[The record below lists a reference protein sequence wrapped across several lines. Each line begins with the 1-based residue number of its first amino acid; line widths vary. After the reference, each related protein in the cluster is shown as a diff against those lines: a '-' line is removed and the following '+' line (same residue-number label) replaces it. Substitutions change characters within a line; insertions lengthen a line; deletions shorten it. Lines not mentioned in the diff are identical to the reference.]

1 MKQGY
6 FAFYWTFPV
15 PWVGFTSLP
24 DTVDEAETI
33 SRTIRYSRAQ
43 VRAHVAQVGGEILPG
58 GEVACI
64 ELAPDRGSPEIG
76 AELERLLIWAEAAGA
91 MVAIVDFSGHDGWRG
106 HQFLSRHYDHPRCD
120 VIRASYEDLHL
131 AGFNAY
137 DHFEGWRARTKAKI
151 AAKPDHRARIV
162 AALDEIDGGSLPAR
176 AEALNAL
183 GLKTHGGKGWTG
195 ENLRKFVKA
204 ASYLLIPE
212 SRRALRSKTPS

>member
-76 AELERLLIWAEAAGA
+76 AELERFLIRAEAAGA

-120 VIRASYEDLHL
+120 VIRASYEACIWL
-131 AGFNAY
+131 ASTPTTIL
-137 DHFEGWRARTKAKI
+137 RAG
-151 AAKPDHRARIV
+151 ARVQRPRLRPNPIT
-162 AALDEIDGGSLPAR
+162 GPASWPHWTR
-176 AEALNAL
+176 LTAVRFRL
-183 GLKTHGGKGWTG
+183 GQ
-195 ENLRKFVKA
+195 
-204 ASYLLIPE
+204 
-212 SRRALRSKTPS
+212 RR

>member
-24 DTVDEAETI
+24 DNVDEAAAI

-43 VRAHVAQVGGEILPG
+43 VRAHVAQTGGEMLPG
-58 GEVACI
+58 GEVARI
-64 ELAPDRGSPEIG
+64 ELAPDRGSAEIG
-76 AELERLLIWAEAAGA
+76 ADFALLLSRAEAAGA
-91 MVAIVDFSGHDGWRG
+91 MVAIVDFSAHDGWRG

-137 DHFEGWRARTKAKI
+137 DHFEGWRTRTNAKI
-151 AAKPDHRARIV
+151 AAKPDHRARIL
-162 AALDEIDGGSLPAR
+162 AALAEIEGGSFSAR
-176 AEALNAL
+176 AEALSAL
-183 GLKTHGGKGWTG
+183 ELKTHGGKEWTG
-195 ENLRKFVKA
+195 DNLRKFLKVD
-204 ASYLLIPE
+204 LG
-212 SRRALRSKTPS
+212 

>member
-6 FAFYWTFPV
+6 FVFSWTFPV
-15 PWVGFTSLP
+15 PWAGFTSLL
-24 DTVDEAETI
+24 DNVDEAAAI

-43 VRAHVAQVGGEILPG
+43 VRAHVAQIGGEMLPG
-58 GEVACI
+58 GEMARI

-76 AELERLLIWAEAAGA
+76 AELERLLIRAEAAGA

-106 HQFLSRHYDHPRCD
+106 HQYLSRHYDHPCCD
-120 VIRASYEDLHL
+120 VICAGYEDLHL

-137 DHFEGWRARTKAKI
+137 DHFEDWRTRTKAKI
-151 AAKPDHRARIV
+151 AAKPDHRARIL
-162 AALDEIDGGSLPAR
+162 AALEEIDGDSLPFR

-183 GLKTHGGKGWTG
+183 GLKTHSGKVWTG
-195 ENLRKFVKA
+195 DNLRKFVKA

-212 SRRALRSKTPS
+212 SRRAFRSKTPS